1 MIIKKA
7 QAGSLES
14 SDCLVTVEPAEA
26 YSMSYSG
33 QNETIFKRRTERI
46 ALETAARFSLLARL
60 SVQDRGALEVTL
72 RARIETAFERAT
84 RDADDKG
91 EMA

>member
-14 SDCLVTVEPAEA
+14 SDCLVTVEPADA

-33 QNETIFKRRTERI
+33 QNEAIFKRRTERI
-46 ALETAARFSLLARL
+46 ALEVAERL
-60 SVQDRGALEVTL
+60 SASARVSIQDQGAIEVTL
-72 RARIETAFERAT
+72 RARIETAFERAMGDGGV
-84 RDADDKG
+84 RV
-91 EMA
+91 